1 MTQNFTLK
9 QGTHNINGV
18 SWITPG
24 ARANI
29 FLLHGIGEYANRYDT
44 TARFFN
50 DMGFNVYSFD
60 FLGHGHSS
68 GSRGH
73 IGNRQSVLSL
83 VDNLINYANTQNDL
97 PAFIFAHS
105 MGANIAL
112 TYRFFMTNSKVKAYI
127 LSAPWLKL
135 QRKLPFLKIFL
146 AKTTSLFVPTAKF
159 DFGTS
164 KNIKENLAE
173 DFIRDDLIHSFISS
187 STFFMCEKNAKIIL
201 NTYKVPGPPMM
212 IFAGDIDKICNSN
225 VTADFANKTNSIF
238 INIKDSGH
246 ELMHKGEYINILERA
261 TSFINDN
268 LGD

>member
-1 MTQNFTLK
+1 MTENFTLK
-9 QGTHNINGV
+9 QGTHTINGV
-18 SWITPG
+18 SWIIPN

-68 GSRGH
+68 GVRGH

-83 VDNLINYANTQNDL
+83 IDNLINYASSQIDL
-97 PAFIFAHS
+97 PAFIFGHS

-112 TYRFFMTNSKVKAYI
+112 TYRFFMTDSKVKGYI

-135 QRKLPFLKIFL
+135 QRKIPFLKIFL
-146 AKTTSLFVPTAKF
+146 AKTASLFLPTSKF
-159 DFGTS
+159 NFGTS

-173 DFIRDDLIHSFISS
+173 DFMRDDLIHSFISS

-201 NTYKVPGPPMM
+201 NTYKVPAPPMM
-212 IFAGDIDKICNSN
+212 LFVGDIDKVCNSK
-225 VTADFANKTNSIF
+225 TTEDFARKTNSIF
-238 INIKDSGH
+238 VNIQNCGH

-261 TSFINDN
+261 SSFIDDN
-268 LGD
+268 LGN